1 MKMRGNGRPWVD
13 MRANW
18 NHTCRE
24 LIKCSCRKGCVM
36 QMYNYVIWGKGG
48 YDIIIKVNFLG
59 TDTQCIIPN
68 KMSPLVY

>member
-1 MKMRGNGRPWVD
+1 MKGNGRPWVD

-36 QMYNYVIWGKGG
+36 QMYNYVIWGEG
-48 YDIIIKVNFLG
+48 DM
-59 TDTQCIIPN
+59 T
-68 KMSPLVY
+68 